1 MTSLKR
7 ILVATD
13 FSPLGNGAVRRAA
26 WLATRED
33 GELLI
38 VHAMPRLSALHGA
51 FGADDALQLP
61 GRLRAAAD
69 ANLANLIEQATQ
81 AGVRRVRGEIVEG
94 SAHRAVAEMA
104 DAFAPELLVI
114 GAHSKGQVQQF
125 FLGGTAS
132 RILGH
137 AACPVLVVRRQP
149 EGDYRQVMAAVD
161 LGPRSSAVLR
171 ASVVMAG
178 PGRITAV
185 HAYKAPFEAE
195 LRYAELPEKEIAP
208 HTEREREAAQANMQ
222 ALLCSAELAGLDLSS
237 RIAHGHPNPVL
248 LDTANSLSADLI
260 VAGRHAGSHLEEA
273 VMGSITKLLVYY
285 APSDVLVV

>member
-7 ILVATD
+7 ILAATD

-26 WLATRED
+26 WLAARED

-38 VHAMPRLSALHGA
+38 VHAVPRLSALHGA
-51 FGADDALQLP
+51 FGADDSLQLP
-61 GRLRAAAD
+61 VRLRAAAD
-69 ANLANLIEQATQ
+69 ANLATLIEQATQ

-114 GAHSKGQVQQF
+114 GAHSKDRVQQF

-171 ASVVMAG
+171 TCVVVAG
-178 PGRITAV
+178 PARITAV

-195 LRYAELPEKEIAP
+195 LRHAELPEKDIAP
-208 HTEREREAAQANMQ
+208 HREREREAAQTNMQ
-222 ALLCSAELAGLDLSS
+222 ALLCGAELAGRDLSS

-248 LDTANSLSADLI
+248 PEAASSLGADLI
-260 VAGRHAGSHLEEA
+260 VAGRHGGSHLEEA
-273 VMGSITKLLVYY
+273 VMGSITKFLVYY
-285 APSDVLVV
+285 APCDVLVV